1 MNDADGGARRDE
13 SQWMS
18 QVDRS
23 SGRVESPGLIESD
36 RGWQK
41 KIEKRAP
48 VQSNDVPK
56 MMGGNASRK
65 HNDKL
70 LYKFGR

>member
-1 MNDADGGARRDE
+1 MNDVDGDARRDE

-41 KIEKRAP
+41 MIEKRAP

-56 MMGGNASRK
+56 IMGNASRK

>member
-36 RGWQK
+36 RG
-41 KIEKRAP
+41 
-48 VQSNDVPK
+48 
-56 MMGGNASRK
+56 
-65 HNDKL
+65 
-70 LYKFGR
+70 